1 MDQIR
6 RDYILYGST
15 TIEYEIEFLERK
27 TLYICVNP
35 DGSVFLKAPMDSTL
49 EKIQQKVH
57 KRAAWILRQKRFYE
71 SFGTP
76 TTKRQYI
83 SGESHLYLGRQYMLK
98 VTKGDVNA
106 IHYQNNIIE
115 IECRHKKD
123 AGVLLQTWY
132 LQRAHVKFQEYAK
145 PIIERFMTY
154 QVAPKSITIKK
165 MDKRWGYCTKDGH
178 ITLNHRLIC
187 APRCCIEYVITH
199 EMCHLIQ
206 RNHNKEFYALLS
218 QEMPH
223 WEKWKMKL
231 EKLMM

>member
-1 MDQIR
+1 MDQIK
-6 RDYILYGST
+6 RDHILYGST
-15 TIEYEIEFLERK
+15 TIAYDIEFVERK
-27 TLYICVNP
+27 TLGICVNP
-35 DGSVFLKAPMDSTL
+35 DGSVFLKAPKDSTL

-57 KRAAWILRQKRFYE
+57 KRAAWILKQKRYFE
-71 SFGTP
+71 SFGMP
-76 TTKRQYI
+76 TTQRQYI

-98 VTKGDVNA
+98 ITKGEINA

-115 IECRHKKD
+115 IECRHRKD
-123 AGVLLQTWY
+123 AGALLQAWY
-132 LQRAHVKFQEYAK
+132 HKRANIKFQEYAT
-145 PIIERFMTY
+145 PIIKRFTAY
-154 QVAPKSITIKK
+154 QVMPKSITIKK
-165 MDKRWGYCTKDGH
+165 MDKRWGYCTEDGH

-199 EMCHLIQ
+199 EMCHLIH

-231 EKLMM
+231 ERLMM